1 MKIVTI
7 SKMLSMGL
15 WQTIES
21 SLRSIQLKEI
31 ANNVLHIWFD
41 SKFWKNSSPTLNQI
55 YAEYFPITV
64 TTFVAEDG
72 QGGHIIISGG
82 PEYQDNSVVAISG
95 QQVSTV
101 AEGQLMTIAS
111 GENAPVS
118 IAGSTYH
125 VCLYHKWSIRDLTFY
140 CYNS

>member
-1 MKIVTI
+1 M
-7 SKMLSMGL
+7 
-15 WQTIES
+15 
-21 SLRSIQLKEI
+21 
-31 ANNVLHIWFD
+31 
-41 SKFWKNSSPTLNQI
+41 
-55 YAEYFPITV
+55 
-64 TTFVAEDG
+64 AEDG

-118 IAGSTYH
+118 IAGNISYMF
-125 VCLYHKWSIRDLTFY
+125 IRPRCFM
-140 CYNS
+140 NKEK